1 MNEGCKCLKCYNV
14 YAVFNQAFA
23 YKDTGFPFGWMM
35 KKGTSFCKWLQFV
48 MIFTKAGKIPDAKSN
63 V

>member
-14 YAVFNQAFA
+14 YAVFEQAFA

-35 KKGTSFCKWLQFV
+35 KKEQVFV
-48 MIFTKAGKIPDAKSN
+48 NGCNLFEFGIRK
-63 V
+63 